1 MEISYRSI
9 ITKFMPDPPEG
20 EEYYKKTLKKINE
33 MLNCLELKD
42 NFDEFLKS
50 KKLQTSDAN
59 KKFTKLVIQIIKE
72 YNTPEFGIIIRS
84 YKRLDLLKED
94 ALFANCKSIDHILEF
109 YSKFAELLKI
119 NDIKSF
125 LNFFYISRLCL
136 FYKQLYRFEQ
146 IFSSITTTFG
156 PNSDNTVCLTHFF
169 SVQNEKYCSSI
180 EEIINNYEEI
190 NNEQIYA
197 DAEQEIANYTK
208 EENDAMNL
216 YYNYL
221 IQVFD
226 DPQFKILDDKLEKVQ
241 TGIYNTTKDALY
253 SKIIKEQ
260 SQLSKNLTENRFYD
274 YLAQFSKSEEKE
286 YWNHIYHDYIE
297 NHKIDNLGLKK
308 EKSTKAML
316 REAISLSIRTQKT

>member
-9 ITKFMPDPPEG
+9 ITKFRPTPPEG
-20 EEYYKKTLKKINE
+20 EEYYKKALKKINS
-33 MLNCLELKD
+33 MLECLGLKD
-42 NFDEFLKS
+42 YFDKFLKS
-50 KKLQTSDAN
+50 KNLQTSEN
-59 KKFTKLVIQIIKE
+59 NIKFTELVIQIIQE
-72 YNTPEFGIIIRS
+72 YDASEFGRIIRS
-84 YKRLDLLKED
+84 YKRLDLLKKD
-94 ALFANCKSIDHILEF
+94 ALFANCKSIDHILKF
-109 YSKFAELLKI
+109 YSKFAEILKI
-119 NDIKSF
+119 KDIKAF
-125 LNFFYISRLCL
+125 LNFFYLSRLCL

-146 IFSSITTTFG
+146 IFTSITTTFG

-169 SVQNEKYCSSI
+169 SVQNEQYCSSI

-208 EENDAMNL
+208 EDNDAMYL
-216 YYNYL
+216 YNYL

-226 DPQFKILDDKLEKVQ
+226 DPQFKILDDKLGKVQ
-241 TGIYNTTKDALY
+241 TGLYNTTKDALY

-260 SQLSKNLTENRFYD
+260 SQLSKKLTENRFYD

-297 NHKIDNLGLKK
+297 NHKIDNLDLKK

-316 REAISLSIRTQKT
+316 REAISLSIRTQTT